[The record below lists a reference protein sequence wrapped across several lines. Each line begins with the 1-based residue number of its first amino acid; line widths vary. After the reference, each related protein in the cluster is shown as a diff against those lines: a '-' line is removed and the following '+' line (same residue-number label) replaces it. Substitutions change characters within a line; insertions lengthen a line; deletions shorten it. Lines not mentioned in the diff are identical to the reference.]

1 MSASP
6 GDICEHGG
14 NWVVYAAYINRNYLM
29 EQAYFEAFCQIFI
42 TDGVTELSTVTFGGG
57 KVND

>member
-29 EQAYFEAFCQIFI
+29 EQAFCQIFI